1 MKGVIIGF
9 RRGPGGVYPE
19 VALVRV
25 LGASGRSDVEKLVG
39 FKVLAKDNH
48 GNVYEGRVVRT
59 HGNGNV
65 VRVRFK
71 PNVPGQMI
79 GRVVDILKD

>member
-1 MKGVIIGF
+1 MRGVIIGF
-9 RRGPGGVYPE
+9 RRGPGGVYPQ

-25 LGASGRSDVEKLVG
+25 LDANSRKETEKLVG
-39 FKVLAKDNH
+39 SKVLARDKH
-48 GNVYEGRVVRT
+48 GNVYEGVIVRT
-59 HGNGNV
+59 HGNNNV

-79 GRVVDILKD
+79 GEMVEILTS